1 LVIIGLVKN
10 KNYHP
15 VSEEIMEQIRFK
27 SKCKISN
34 VGVTEDT
41 LTGRGGLALFVRYV
55 SQVNIYTLLL
65 DAFGHIRRSQKG
77 QPIWNTFKQIFCF
90 FYDGTSRHLVYFDQL
105 KKDKG
110 YASVIENTSEEMI
123 GSHQVK
129 RFFKAFSWL
138 CGGIF
143 RRILKRLF
151 IWRLKIERP
160 EKIELTIDLM
170 IMDNDEAAKRH
181 GVEPTYKKVKGFGSL
196 QILWNRKVVDAI
208 FRGGSKHSNS
218 GQTVVNMVTDLV
230 NLIRREYRAD
240 VPIVVR
246 MDSGFFDEDNLA
258 ALDRQN
264 IGVICTGKIY
274 DHVKGYVGALPEN
287 GWAIYDNGHQEWE
300 YVEFGYR
307 YDSWKKYYRAIY
319 TRPAYEGEQRVFDFA
334 RPDNI
339 IITNLGMNPGVVRG
353 CSAEVRKELIWVESI
368 IHSHHQRGADE
379 LPHRG
384 LKDFGFEELPFKR
397 FSPNTAFFYCMLI
410 SFFLFET
417 FKEDVLEEVLP
428 VASYATTVR
437 RKVVDF
443 AAKIITTSRGI
454 ILKVTQAVMDHL
466 RFDKLWERC
475 QNPIPIL
482 D

>member
-1 LVIIGLVKN
+1 MK
-10 KNYHP
+10 
-15 VSEEIMEQIRFK
+15 QIRFK
-27 SKCKISN
+27 SKCKISK

-55 SQVNIYTLLL
+55 SQVNIYALLF
-65 DAFGHIRRSQKG
+65 DAFGHIRRSEKG
-77 QPIWNTFKQIFCF
+77 QPVWNVFKQIFCF

-105 KKDKG
+105 KRDRG

-123 GSHQVK
+123 GSHQAK

-151 IWRLKIERP
+151 IWRLKIQRP

-170 IMDNDEAAKRH
+170 IMDNDEALKRH

-196 QILWNRKVVDAI
+196 QVLWNRKVVDAI
-208 FRGGSKHSNS
+208 FRGGSKHSNA

-264 IGVICTGKIY
+264 IGVICTGKVY

-307 YDSWKKYYRAIY
+307 YESWKKYYRAIY

-339 IITNLGMNPGVVRG
+339 IITNLGVNPAVVKG
-353 CSAEVRKELIWVESI
+353 CSAEVRKELIRVESI

-384 LKDFGFEELPFKR
+384 LKDFGFEVLPFKR

-482 D
+482 G

>member
-1 LVIIGLVKN
+1 MK
-10 KNYHP
+10 
-15 VSEEIMEQIRFK
+15 QIRFK
-27 SKCKISN
+27 SKCKISK

-55 SQVNIYTLLL
+55 SQVNIYALLF
-65 DAFGHIRRSQKG
+65 DAFGHIRRSEKG
-77 QPIWNTFKQIFCF
+77 QPIWNVFKQILCF

-105 KKDKG
+105 KRDRG

-123 GSHQVK
+123 GSHQAK

-151 IWRLKIERP
+151 IWRLKIQRP

-170 IMDNDEAAKRH
+170 IMDNDEALKRH

-208 FRGGSKHSNS
+208 FRGGSKHSNA

-264 IGVICTGKIY
+264 IGVICTGKVY
-274 DHVKGYVGALPEN
+274 DHVKGYVGALPDN

-307 YDSWKKYYRAIY
+307 YESWKKYYRAIY
-319 TRPAYEGEQRVFDFA
+319 TRPAYEGEQRVLDFA

-339 IITNLGMNPGVVRG
+339 IITNLGVNPAVVKG
-353 CSAEVRKELIWVESI
+353 CSAEVRKELIRVESI

-454 ILKVTQAVMDHL
+454 ILKVTQAVMDYL

-482 D
+482 G

>member
-1 LVIIGLVKN
+1 MHLTKR

-15 VSEEIMEQIRFK
+15 VSEEIMKQITFK
-27 SKCKISN
+27 SKCKIKK
-34 VGVTEDT
+34 VDVTEDT
-41 LTGRGGLALFVRYV
+41 LTGRGGMALFVRYL
-55 SQVNIYTLLL
+55 SQVNIYALLL
-65 DAFGHIRRSQKG
+65 DSFGNLRRSQKG
-77 QPIWNTFKQIFCF
+77 QPVWNIFKQMFCF

-105 KKDKG
+105 KRDKG
-110 YASVIENTSEEMI
+110 YAAVIENTSEEMVC
-123 GSHQVK
+123 SHQVK
-129 RFFKAFSWL
+129 RFFKVFSWIS
-138 CGGIF
+138 GGVF

-160 EKIELTIDLM
+160 DKIELTIDLM
-170 IMDNDEAAKRH
+170 ILDNDEAVKRH
-181 GVEPTYKKVKGFGSL
+181 GVKPTYKNVKGFGSL

-208 FRGGSKHSNS
+208 FRGGNKHSNA
-218 GQTVVNMVTDLV
+218 GQTVVNMVTALV
-230 NLIRREYRAD
+230 DLIRREYRAD

-246 MDSGFFDEDNLA
+246 MDSGFFDEDNIA
-258 ALDRQN
+258 ALDRLN
-264 IGVICTGKIY
+264 VGVICTGKIY
-274 DHVKGYVGALPEN
+274 DHVKGYVGALPEK
-287 GWAIYDNGHQEWE
+287 GWKIYDNGHQEWE

-307 YDSWKKYYRAIY
+307 YDSWKKYYRTIY
-319 TRPAYEGEQRVFDFA
+319 TRPVYEGKQRVLDFA

-339 IITNLGMNPGVVRG
+339 IITNLGVNSTVVKG
-353 CSAEVRKELIWVESI
+353 CSPEIRKELTHVESI

-397 FSPNTAFFYCMLI
+397 FSPNMAFFYCMLI

-454 ILKVTQAVMDHL
+454 TLKVTQAIMDNLH
-466 RFDKLWERC
+466 FDTLWERC

-482 D
+482 G

>member
-1 LVIIGLVKN
+1 MK
-10 KNYHP
+10 
-15 VSEEIMEQIRFK
+15 QIRFK
-27 SKCKISN
+27 SKCKISK

-55 SQVNIYTLLL
+55 SQVNIYALLF
-65 DAFGHIRRSQKG
+65 DAFGHIRRSEKG
-77 QPIWNTFKQIFCF
+77 QPVWNVFKQIFCF

-105 KKDKG
+105 KRDRG

-123 GSHQVK
+123 GSHQAK

-151 IWRLKIERP
+151 IWRLKIQRS

-170 IMDNDEAAKRH
+170 IMDNDEAVKRH

-196 QILWNRKVVDAI
+196 QVLWNRKVVDAI
-208 FRGGSKHSNS
+208 FRGGSKHSNA

-264 IGVICTGKIY
+264 IGVICTGKVY
-274 DHVKGYVGALPEN
+274 DHVKGYVGALPDN

-307 YDSWKKYYRAIY
+307 YESWKKYYRAIY
-319 TRPAYEGEQRVFDFA
+319 TRPAYEGEQRVLDFA

-339 IITNLGMNPGVVRG
+339 IITNLGVNPAVVKG
-353 CSAEVRKELIWVESI
+353 CSAQTRKELIRVESI

-466 RFDKLWERC
+466 RFDRLWERC

-482 D
+482 G

>member
-1 LVIIGLVKN
+1 
-10 KNYHP
+10 
-15 VSEEIMEQIRFK
+15 MEQITFK
-27 SKCKISN
+27 SKCKIN
-34 VGVTEDT
+34 KVDVTEDT
-41 LTGRGGLALFVRYV
+41 LTGRGGLALFVRYL
-55 SQVNIYTLLL
+55 SQVNIYALLFNCFSHL
-65 DAFGHIRRSQKG
+65 RRSEKG
-77 QPIWNTFKQIFCF
+77 QPIWNIFKQVFCF

-105 KKDKG
+105 KKDEG
-110 YASVIENTSEEMI
+110 YAAVIENSPEEMM

-138 CGGIF
+138 CGGVF

-218 GQTVVNMVTDLV
+218 GHTVVNMVTELV
-230 NLIRREYRAD
+230 RLIRREYRSD
-240 VPIVVR
+240 VPILLR
-246 MDSGFFDEDNLA
+246 MDSGFFDEDNLVV
-258 ALDRQN
+258 LDRLN
-264 IGVICTGKIY
+264 VGFICTGKIY
-274 DHVKGYVGALPEN
+274 EHVKAYVGALPEK
-287 GWAIYDNGHQEWE
+287 GWKVYDNGHQEWE
-300 YVEFGYR
+300 YIEFGYR
-307 YDSWKKYYRAIY
+307 YDSWKRYYRAIY
-319 TRPAYEGEQRVFDFA
+319 TRPAYEGEQRLLDFA

-339 IITNLGMNPGVVRG
+339 IVTNLGVNPEVVRG
-353 CSAEVRKELIWVESI
+353 CGSPRGKELVQVESI

-397 FSPNTAFFYCMLI
+397 FTPNTAFFYCMLI

-437 RKVVDF
+437 RRVVDF

-454 ILKVTQAVMDHL
+454 ILKVTQAVMDNL

-482 D
+482 G

>member
-1 LVIIGLVKN
+1 MHLPKTKI
-10 KNYHP
+10 YHP
-15 VSEEIMEQIRFK
+15 VSEEIMKQITFK
-27 SKCKISN
+27 SKCKIN
-34 VGVTEDT
+34 KVDVTEDT
-41 LTGRGGLALFVRYV
+41 LTGRGGMALFVRYL
-55 SQVNIYTLLL
+55 SQVNIYALLL
-65 DAFGHIRRSQKG
+65 DSFGNLRRSQKG
-77 QPIWNTFKQIFCF
+77 QPVWNVFKQIFCF

-105 KKDKG
+105 KRDEG
-110 YASVIENTSEEMI
+110 YAAVIENSSEEMI
-123 GSHQVK
+123 CSHQVK
-129 RFFKAFSWL
+129 RFFKVFSWI
-138 CGGIF
+138 CGGVF

-151 IWRLKIERP
+151 IWRLKIEKP
-160 EKIELTIDLM
+160 DKLELTIDLM
-170 IMDNDEAAKRH
+170 ILDNDEAVKRH
-181 GVEPTYKKVKGFGSL
+181 GVKPTYKNVKGFGSL

-208 FRGGSKHSNS
+208 FRGGSKHSNA
-218 GQTVVNMVTDLV
+218 GQTVVNMVTALAD
-230 NLIRREYRAD
+230 LIRREYRAD

-246 MDSGFFDEDNLA
+246 MDSGFFDGDNIA
-258 ALDRQN
+258 ALDRLN
-264 IGVICTGKIY
+264 VGVICTGKIY
-274 DHVKGYVGALPEN
+274 DHVKEYVGALPEK
-287 GWAIYDNGHQEWE
+287 GWKIYDNGHQEWE

-339 IITNLGMNPGVVRG
+339 IITNLGVNPAVAKG
-353 CSAEVRKELIWVESI
+353 CSLEIRKELTHVESI

-397 FSPNTAFFYCMLI
+397 FSPNMAFFYCMLI

-417 FKEDVLEEVLP
+417 FKEDILEEVLP

-454 ILKVTQAVMDHL
+454 TLKVTQAIMDNLH
-466 RFDKLWERC
+466 FDTLWDRC

-482 D
+482 G

>member
-1 LVIIGLVKN
+1 MK
-10 KNYHP
+10 
-15 VSEEIMEQIRFK
+15 QIRFK
-27 SKCKISN
+27 SKCKISK

-55 SQVNIYTLLL
+55 SQVNIYALLL
-65 DAFGHIRRSQKG
+65 DAFGHIRRSEKG
-77 QPIWNTFKQIFCF
+77 QPVWNVFKQIFCF

-105 KKDKG
+105 KRDRG

-123 GSHQVK
+123 GSHQAK

-151 IWRLKIERP
+151 IWRLKIQRL

-170 IMDNDEAAKRH
+170 IMDNDEAVKRH

-196 QILWNRKVVDAI
+196 QVLWNRKVVDAI
-208 FRGGSKHSNS
+208 FRGGSKHSNA

-264 IGVICTGKIY
+264 IGVICTGKVY
-274 DHVKGYVGALPEN
+274 DHVKGYVGALPDN

-307 YDSWKKYYRAIY
+307 YESWKKYYRVIY
-319 TRPAYEGEQRVFDFA
+319 TRPAYEGEQRVLDFA

-339 IITNLGMNPGVVRG
+339 IITNLGVNPAVVKG
-353 CSAEVRKELIWVESI
+353 CSAQTRKELIRVESI

-466 RFDKLWERC
+466 RFDRLWERC

-482 D
+482 G

>member
-1 LVIIGLVKN
+1 
-10 KNYHP
+10 
-15 VSEEIMEQIRFK
+15 MEQITFK
-27 SKCKISN
+27 SKCKIN
-34 VGVTEDT
+34 KVDVTEDT
-41 LTGRGGLALFVRYV
+41 LTGRGGLALFVRYL
-55 SQVNIYTLLL
+55 SQVNIYALLFNCFSHL
-65 DAFGHIRRSQKG
+65 RRSEKG
-77 QPIWNTFKQIFCF
+77 QPIWNIFKQVFCF

-105 KKDKG
+105 KKDEG
-110 YASVIENTSEEMI
+110 YAAVIENSPEEMM

-138 CGGIF
+138 CGGVF

-218 GQTVVNMVTDLV
+218 GHTVVNMVTELV
-230 NLIRREYRAD
+230 RLIRREYRSD
-240 VPIVVR
+240 VPILLR
-246 MDSGFFDEDNLA
+246 MDSGFFDEDNLVV
-258 ALDRQN
+258 LDRLN
-264 IGVICTGKIY
+264 VGFICTGKIY
-274 DHVKGYVGALPEN
+274 EHVKAYVGALPEK
-287 GWAIYDNGHQEWE
+287 GWKVYDNGHQEWE
-300 YVEFGYR
+300 YIEFGYR
-307 YDSWKKYYRAIY
+307 YDSWKRYYRAIY
-319 TRPAYEGEQRVFDFA
+319 TRPAYEGEQRLLDFA

-339 IITNLGMNPGVVRG
+339 IVTNLGVNPEVVRG
-353 CSAEVRKELIWVESI
+353 CGSPRGKELVQVESI

-397 FSPNTAFFYCMLI
+397 FTPNTAFFYCMLI

-437 RKVVDF
+437 RRVVDF

-454 ILKVTQAVMDHL
+454 ILKVTQAVMDNL
-466 RFDKLWERC
+466 RFDKLWEKC
-475 QNPIPIL
+475 QNPIPISG
-482 D
+482 

>member
-1 LVIIGLVKN
+1 MK
-10 KNYHP
+10 
-15 VSEEIMEQIRFK
+15 QIRFK
-27 SKCKISN
+27 SKCKISK

-55 SQVNIYTLLL
+55 SQVNIYALLL
-65 DAFGHIRRSQKG
+65 DAFGHIRRSEKG
-77 QPIWNTFKQIFCF
+77 QPIWNVFKQIFCF

-105 KKDKG
+105 KRDGG

-151 IWRLKIERP
+151 IWRLKIQRP
-160 EKIELTIDLM
+160 DKIELTIDLM
-170 IMDNDEAAKRH
+170 IMDNDEALKRH

-196 QILWNRKVVDAI
+196 QVLWNRKVVDAI
-208 FRGGSKHSNS
+208 FRGGSKHSNA

-264 IGVICTGKIY
+264 IGVICTGKVY

-307 YDSWKKYYRAIY
+307 YESWKKYYRAIY
-319 TRPAYEGEQRVFDFA
+319 TRPAYEGEQRVLDFA

-339 IITNLGMNPGVVRG
+339 IITNLGVNPAVVKG
-353 CSAEVRKELIWVESI
+353 CSAEVRKELIRVESI

-482 D
+482 G